1 MKKNKE
7 CETLWIKLSEKEED
21 TDCIVIGGIY
31 SPCESST
38 TKNKISNFVS
48 ELDKDI
54 KEIKE
59 NVTEKILMV
68 GDMNAHVG
76 CDDQGIKGN
85 NQHVGVNGEEYR
97 KLFKNNKMT
106 LMNNTNVCKGKWTRI
121 QGDSKSILDLTV
133 ATEALKDKITSME
146 IDEDGK
152 LNIESKRAAT
162 DHKMTTLIIRDWVEK
177 RKEKWRTLVTYDKN
191 RWGEY
196 SQDTDYNIRKLK
208 RTEEMTY
215 EKMVAVVRKTSN
227 KIRKK
232 RKVPANKQ
240 KKLFGYNEEIKKA
253 IKERRIAC
261 QEWKK
266 EKEPVRKE
274 EKRKIYQRK
283 RELAI
288 SLMERTEAK
297 EIEKLI
303 KRNGKEELNFWRT
316 IKQIKKKTSTKEEAI
331 EDENGEIT
339 KNPRTLM
346 KIKSEYYENLYK
358 KNLSAEETE
367 RENEYLK
374 DLEEAFND
382 IWENLKSYNQKFT
395 KEELMKCI
403 MLLKMNKA
411 HGPDGI
417 TYEMIKHGGE
427 ELHELILRIA
437 NQILFEEVETP
448 EDWDFGDIIS
458 IYKGKGKKTQMKFQR
473 GLTLTSCIMKVVEK
487 MIGSRIGPLIKDNST
502 DLQGGGKKGEAVEE
516 YLLAIQTIIDRNKQ
530 DGKETKLLITD
541 VAKAFDQAWRIA
553 VFRNLSSRGIRGR
566 ILKMIWKMNNN
577 LIARIKGQDMISG
590 EFEVEGSLRQGGGL
604 SATLYGQHIAKVIE
618 HLEDNEIGGYIGKTR
633 VPAIGW
639 QDDVTGIT
647 TTNRELNRMTKL
659 IVEKADENKIYFSED
674 DKCKLLSINKKKY
687 GKEEEE
693 AVLKLGTIPL
703 KKVAE
708 AKVLGYTFNEEGN
721 NTAHID
727 GKQQQTTSM
736 IANMGLSIKAMNME
750 NMFGQSMLILHERCF
765 VPKLGSGL
773 TGFSIKETEMM
784 RIEAIER
791 NILRNYLNLPQSSPK
806 TALYIE
812 FGVLPIK
819 MDLYKRKMMMW
830 NRLNGE
836 ESNDLMK
843 DVVKEQVKKV
853 LPWFR
858 QIVKIGKDLDID
870 IIQGRKMEKE
880 KWKSIVKKK
889 IMIAT
894 EKELRDE
901 TEKLKKYKEIAK
913 DEIEVGK
920 QKRYMCLPVKKA
932 ASLFRARTNQLD
944 PSPRKPYWS
953 RKWRCRFC
961 REKTQDTKHYIL
973 ECKKAQQILG
983 GKITKEE
990 MWRVIT
996 TLEGEDNDLKEV
1008 AGSLQR
1014 LYKEI
1019 NR

>member
-1 MKKNKE
+1 
-7 CETLWIKLSEKEED
+7 
-21 TDCIVIGGIY
+21 
-31 SPCESST
+31 
-38 TKNKISNFVS
+38 
-48 ELDKDI
+48 
-54 KEIKE
+54 
-59 NVTEKILMV
+59 
-68 GDMNAHVG
+68 
-76 CDDQGIKGN
+76 
-85 NQHVGVNGEEYR
+85 
-97 KLFKNNKMT
+97 
-106 LMNNTNVCKGKWTRI
+106 
-121 QGDSKSILDLTV
+121 
-133 ATEALKDKITSME
+133 ME
-146 IDEDGK
+146 
-152 LNIESKRAAT
+152 
-162 DHKMTTLIIRDWVEK
+162 
-177 RKEKWRTLVTYDKN
+177 
-191 RWGEY
+191 
-196 SQDTDYNIRKLK
+196 Q
-208 RTEEMTY
+208 
-215 EKMVAVVRKTSN
+215 
-227 KIRKK
+227 
-232 RKVPANKQ
+232 
-240 KKLFGYNEEIKKA
+240 
-253 IKERRIAC
+253 
-261 QEWKK
+261 
-266 EKEPVRKE
+266 
-274 EKRKIYQRK
+274 
-283 RELAI
+283 
-288 SLMERTEAK
+288 TEAK

-339 KNPRTLM
+339 KNPRTIL
-346 KIKSEYYENLYK
+346 KIKSDYYENLYK
-358 KNLSAEETE
+358 KNLSAEEIE

-703 KKVAE
+703 KKVVE

-727 GKQQQTTSM
+727 GKQQQTTAM

-843 DVVKEQVKKV
+843 DVVKEQVKNV

-920 QKRYMCLPVKKA
+920 QKRYMRLPVKKA